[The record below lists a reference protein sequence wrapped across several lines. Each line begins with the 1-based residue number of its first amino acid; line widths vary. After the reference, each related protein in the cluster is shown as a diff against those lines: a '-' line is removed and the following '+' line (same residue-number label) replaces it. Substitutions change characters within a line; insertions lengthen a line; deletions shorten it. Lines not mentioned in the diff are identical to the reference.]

1 MADRGKGGLGLPPT
15 AWDKR
20 RASGV
25 EAKEA
30 NEFSQVCTL
39 DELFQ
44 VVI

>member
-1 MADRGKGGLGLPPT
+1 MADRGRGALDFPPRHGI
-15 AWDKR
+15 KR